1 VTLLAGAD
9 SIRDVIAFPKTQKAQ
24 CLLTNAPNEV
34 DDKQL
39 RELHIKKRL
48 TVSQK
53 ND

>member
-1 VTLLAGAD
+1 MLMTGSA

-48 TVSQK
+48 TANQK

>member
-1 VTLLAGAD
+1 M
-9 SIRDVIAFPKTQKAQ
+9 IAFPKTQKAQ

-48 TVSQK
+48 IANQK